1 MRAPSAL
8 IRAARRLLCRAALFL
23 WMMRLSAIAS
33 MTDCSDLNAASAA
46 ALSPASIAFW
56 IFLIAVRKV
65 VRRRTFASRWW
76 RDLRARLAACL
87 VFAMRESGIEVAWSK
102 PAIIHDLSILN
113 KALVTP
119 FGRHAR

>member
-8 IRAARRLLCRAALFL
+8 IRAASRLLCRAALFL

-33 MTDCSDLNAASAA
+33 ITDCSDLNAASAA
-46 ALSPASIAFW
+46 ALSPASMALW
-56 IFLIAVRKV
+56 IFLIAVRSV

-87 VFAMRESGIEVAWSK
+87 VFAMGSSGVEVLWSK
-102 PAIIHDLSILN
+102 PGIIHDLFN
-113 KALVTP
+113 QNRALVMAARRH
-119 FGRHAR
+119 GR